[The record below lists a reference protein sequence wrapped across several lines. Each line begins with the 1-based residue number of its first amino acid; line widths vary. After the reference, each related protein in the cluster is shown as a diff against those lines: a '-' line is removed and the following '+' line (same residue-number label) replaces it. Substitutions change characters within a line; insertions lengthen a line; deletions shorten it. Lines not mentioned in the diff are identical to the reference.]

1 MNLQEI
7 LKQAE
12 RGVHQAPTL
21 AGYRHPKIKGWK
33 ELTTIS
39 PDKISHMASNGYSG
53 CNWVSVAKDGFA
65 CIIDIDDVEYAKSIG
80 MPIPWDTFIVDTPS
94 GGLHVYLWHT
104 VESVELG
111 NTNIMGFDGSP
122 AVEFKANNLTCASPG
137 VQRSDKEPHGYY
149 APANNNEIQP
159 ITKELVEFLR
169 IHGRQKKQYAA
180 SAPKR
185 EFHPGYELEDEI
197 EHQSWA
203 MTGREKVGS
212 DGVRYIEFAVCPIDE
227 EVHEGMEGS
236 GNFKCCLTIGDHGI
250 GFDCKA
256 GRHDALTISDV
267 WEACEARGID
277 PYPYCRYLDEDKAL
291 EATALVGTFGAEA
304 ADIVAQEEGGSL
316 PLSTAETGE
325 SANLDGFTYKDQDTG
340 NGERLV
346 QKFGRLIRWVSET
359 NEWMVWGKKGW
370 RKDNGGTLMRM
381 SKGVLQDLF
390 DEAYAGDKVD
400 QAKLKHALT
409 SGRMERRKA
418 MIASA
423 GYEKEVFTNVNDW
436 DADGWVLNLEN
447 GVIDLKTQTF
457 RERTPADLCMKQSP
471 VKYDPDAKC
480 PLWEAAMNKW
490 MCGDQNLIE
499 YVQTALGVTLTSDTS
514 LQALFFNQGDGEN
527 GKDTAFGVIAH
538 VMGTYWQNVN
548 FMTFAETKN
557 HSEHRNDLAS
567 LAGAVRMVTSCESSD
582 GHSLDEGIIKQVT
595 GCSPVTCRQILGKP
609 FTYMPQYK
617 MWFMSN
623 YEPVIKGN
631 DWGIWRRVKKIPWN
645 YTIKSEEKD
654 PNFVEKLKA
663 EAPGI
668 LNWMLAGLRR
678 YIALGYKLPPCKAV
692 EDATAQYRK
701 DMDIVGRFAGER
713 LAFQPMATALGAD
726 IYRVYVEWCK
736 ANGNLALSSRR
747 FFSEFKKRYAGK
759 IKWRDV
765 NKGVLYEGVGI
776 TVDGVYPTPDMI

>member
-33 ELTTIS
+33 ELATTS
-39 PDKISHMASNGYSG
+39 PDKVSQMASNGYLG

-80 MPIPWDTFIVDTPS
+80 MPIPWDTFIVNTPS

-104 VESVELG
+104 AESVELG
-111 NTNIMGFDGSP
+111 NTNIMGLDGSP

-169 IHGRQKKQYAA
+169 THGRQKKQYAA

-185 EFHPGYELEDEI
+185 EFHPGYEIEDEI

-212 DGVRYIEFAVCPIDE
+212 DGVRYIEFGVCPIDE
-227 EVHEGMEGS
+227 EVHEGMEEA

-267 WEACEARGID
+267 WEACEARGIE
-277 PYPYCRYLDEDKAL
+277 PYPCCRYLDEDKTL
-291 EATALVGTFGAEA
+291 EAKTLVDAFGAEA
-304 ADIVAQEEGGSL
+304 AEIVAQEEVGSL
-316 PLSTAETGE
+316 PLSTAESSE

-390 DEAYAGDKVD
+390 DEAYAGDKVN

-490 MCGDQNLIE
+490 MCGDRSLIE
-499 YVQTALGVTLTSDTS
+499 YVQTALGDTLTSDTS
-514 LQALFFNQGDGEN
+514 IQALFFNQGDGEN

-645 YTIKSEEKD
+645 YTIKPEEKD

-776 TVDGVYPTPDMI
+776 TVDGIYPTPDMI